1 LNSGNSEST
10 PILFLVFTLIV
21 ADIAKMP
28 IEKGIEGLTKSVAC
42 YFLVS
47 LCLAHGICTSF
58 ALFVTRFLRLVFT
71 EINLL
76 CHLQKTGNIPR
87 NLSGTA
93 VVEGRRRFL
102 ASYPKSPKAVLFES
116 LPKVAQQ
123 RIIAE
128 KP

>member
-1 LNSGNSEST
+1 M
-10 PILFLVFTLIV
+10 

-71 EINLL
+71 EIKLL